1 MVSISAPGKVILFG
15 EHAVVYGCPALATS
29 IDASTTLKFHRII
42 PSDDSDL
49 AFNLNFANYIDRSIS
64 LKISDFVFDFPPKC
78 IGSDIH
84 SFFLTKSQNML
95 SKLDVPSQIVQSVA
109 VILFSCHLLQSRHH
123 VRRIA
128 GLPCDITLTST
139 LPISAGL
146 GSSAAYC
153 SVVAALFLYLHGC
166 ITGPNLTE
174 DDLFL
179 VRSFANELEKIMHAS
194 PSGVDTS
201 ISTSGGMVW
210 FKKNTTDGSTFIRSL
225 STSLL
230 SDNLPKLLIINTNTP
245 RSTADVVNSV
255 QKFRECKPELCNQIF
270 ENISAICKK
279 AEDVFSS
286 PLDKDSLN
294 ILPML
299 FLQNH
304 DALCK
309 LGVSNEALDEI
320 VRRLRSIGFGAKL
333 TGAGRGGCVIAL
345 PCKTADSSDAVDRVR
360 NLLQDLNVTVFETT
374 FCAPGIRM
382 QIS

>member
-29 IDASTTLKFHRII
+29 IDASTTLEFHRII
-42 PSDDSDL
+42 SSDDSGVV
-49 AFNLNFANYIDRSIS
+49 FNLNFSNFIDRSIC
-64 LKISDFVFDFPPKC
+64 LKTSDFVFDFPSNGF
-78 IGSDIH
+78 GSNVH

-109 VILFSCHLLQSRHH
+109 VILFSCHILQSRYH
-123 VRRIA
+123 VRRTDD
-128 GLPCDITLTST
+128 LPCDIKLTST
-139 LPISAGL
+139 LPINAGL

-153 SVVAALFLYLHGC
+153 TVVAAFFLYLHGC
-166 ITGPNLTE
+166 IHGPNLTE

-179 VRSFANELEKIMHAS
+179 VQSFANELEKIMHAS

-201 ISTSGGMVW
+201 ISASGGMVC
-210 FKKNTTDGSTFIRSL
+210 FKKNTTDGSTFIRPL
-225 STSLL
+225 PITLMH
-230 SDNLPKLLIINTNTP
+230 DNLPKLLIINTNTP

-255 QKFRECKPELCNQIF
+255 QRFRDCEPELCNQIF

-279 AEDVFSS
+279 AEGVFSS
-286 PLDKDSLN
+286 PLDEDSWNVLCK
-294 ILPML
+294 L

-309 LGVSNEALDEI
+309 LGVSNETLDEI
-320 VRRLRSIGFGAKL
+320 VRRLRTVGFGAKL
-333 TGAGRGGCVIAL
+333 TGAGRGGCAIAL
-345 PCKTADSSDAVDRVR
+345 PCKTADSRNAVDTVR
-360 NLLQDLNVTVFETT
+360 SLLQDLNVTVFETT